1 MQDIFVIFTTKKI
14 FMALN
19 GNKVGRVGRKKSVLG
34 EKVKAYCQ
42 EYKGTSTNALA
53 NMIFKKHK
61 NIVESVENVRSLVR
75 YYRSALGKRNRIS
88 NERRNPDVPKHVP
101 VDYDKLYPVPD
112 SLSVPRNRWQLPKSI
127 KRVLLIGDLHSP
139 FHDKKAIQ
147 ATYHHAKKSKAQAVF
162 INGDL
167 IDFHV
172 LSFHEKDPDRRIP
185 LSEELEITRELL
197 ANMRKVFKGIPIYYI
212 PGNHERRM
220 ERYLA
225 NKAADLLGV
234 EEFRLD
240 VLLRLGELGIEYIP
254 YRSKVYFGKLLVD
267 HGDRMIGTGGVNPAR
282 NARLKY
288 KRSVV
293 VNHFHKLTVDSGKVY
308 DGEVLTCWS
317 NGCLCELE
325 PGYMEI
331 NEHVHGFCYVDII
344 DDKGGFSVDQKQII
358 NGKIY

>member
-1 MQDIFVIFTTKKI
+1 MQDIFVLFTTKKI
-14 FMALN
+14 FMASN
-19 GNKVGRVGRKKSVLG
+19 GNKVVRSGRKKSVLG

-61 NIVESVENVRSLVR
+61 NIAESVENVRSLVR

-88 NERRNPDVPKHVP
+88 NERRNPDIPKHVP
-101 VDYDKLYPVPD
+101 VDYDKLYPVPE

>member
-1 MQDIFVIFTTKKI
+1 VIFTIKKI
-14 FMALN
+14 MASKEIK
-19 GNKVGRVGRKKSVLG
+19 GSGRGLKKSVLG

-42 EYKGTSTNALA
+42 KYKGTSTGALTR
-53 NMIFKKHK
+53 IICKKHK
-61 NIVESVENVRSLVR
+61 NLVDNAEQVRYMVR
-75 YYRSALGKRNRIS
+75 YYRSSAGDSNRMIINRS
-88 NERRNPDVPKHVP
+88 NPDVPKHVP
-101 VDYDKLYPVPD
+101 VDYDKLYPVPE
-112 SLSVPRNRWQLPKSI
+112 SLNVPRQRWQLPKSI
-127 KRVLLIGDLHSP
+127 KKVLLIGDLHSP
-139 FHDKKAIQ
+139 FHDKRAIQ
-147 ATYHHAKKSKAQAVF
+147 VTYHHAKKEKVDAVF

-185 LSEELEITRELL
+185 LSEELEITREILT
-197 ANMRKVFKGIPIYYI
+197 NMRKVFRGIPIYYI

-240 VLLRLGELGIEYIP
+240 VLLRLGEIGIEYIP
-254 YRSKVYFGKLLVD
+254 YRSKTYFGKLLVD
-267 HGDRMIGTGGVNPAR
+267 HGDRMVGTGGVNPAR
-282 NARLKY
+282 NARLRY

-293 VNHFHKLTVDSGKVY
+293 VNHFHKLTVDSGRIY
-308 DGEVLTCWS
+308 DGGVLTCWS

-331 NEHVHGFCYVDII
+331 NEHVHGFCYVDMI
-344 DDKGGFSVDQKQII
+344 DDKGGFSVTQKQII

>member
-1 MQDIFVIFTTKKI
+1 
-14 FMALN
+14 MASKEMR
-19 GNKVGRVGRKKSVLG
+19 GSKKSVLG

-42 EYKGTSTNALA
+42 EYKGTSTSALTR
-53 NMIFKKHK
+53 IICKKHK
-61 NIVESVENVRSLVR
+61 NLVDSAEQVRYMVR
-75 YYRSALGKRNRIS
+75 YYRSSTGNKNRMIINRS
-88 NERRNPDVPKHVP
+88 NPDVPKHVP
-101 VDYDKLYPVPD
+101 VDYDKLYPVPE
-112 SLSVPRNRWQLPKSI
+112 SLNVPRQRWQLPKSI
-127 KRVLLIGDLHSP
+127 KKVLLIGDLHSP
-139 FHDKKAIQ
+139 FHDKRAIQ
-147 ATYHHAKKSKAQAVF
+147 VTYHHAKKEKVDAVF

-185 LSEELEITRELL
+185 LSEELEITREILT
-197 ANMRKVFKGIPIYYI
+197 NMRKVFDGIPIYYI

-240 VLLRLGELGIEYIP
+240 VLLRLGEIGIEYIP
-254 YRSKVYFGKLLVD
+254 YRSKTYFGKLLVD
-267 HGDRMIGTGGVNPAR
+267 HGDRMVGTGGVNPAR
-282 NARLKY
+282 NARLRY

-293 VNHFHKLTVDSGKVY
+293 VNHFHKLTVDSGRIY
-308 DGEVLTCWS
+308 DGGVLTCWS

-331 NEHVHGFCYVDII
+331 NEHVHGFCYVDMI
-344 DDKGGFSVDQKQII
+344 DDKGGFSVTQKQII